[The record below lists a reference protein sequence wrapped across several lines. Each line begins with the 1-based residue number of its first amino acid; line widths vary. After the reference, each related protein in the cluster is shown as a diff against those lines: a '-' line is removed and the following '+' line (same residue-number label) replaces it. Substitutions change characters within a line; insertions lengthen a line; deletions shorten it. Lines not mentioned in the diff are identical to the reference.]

1 MFPDPLHIIDKYPT
15 KFYQL
20 CLQRP
25 CDNVAVLVSNAIFDV
40 NKKTQHILMKF
51 SSVNIHTTSGF
62 FSHFIINCEI
72 LEGKEYESPWL
83 IPISFPARILW
94 VTMLPVK
101 AILYISIPDCRLPG
115 RWRKMY
121 PLTFI
126 MSVVWIAGFSYVMV
140 WMITIAGNL
149 ENVLDNQQN

>member
-1 MFPDPLHIIDKYPT
+1 MIDNYPI

-25 CDNVAVLVSNAIFDV
+25 CDNTAGLMSNTIFDV
-40 NKKTQHILMKF
+40 NEKAQQHILIKF
-51 SSVNIHTTSGF
+51 NLINIYTTF
-62 FSHFIINCEI
+62 IFSHFKINCEI

-126 MSVVWIAGFSYVMV
+126 MSVVWIAGFSYIMV

-149 ENVLDNQQN
+149 ENVLDKQ